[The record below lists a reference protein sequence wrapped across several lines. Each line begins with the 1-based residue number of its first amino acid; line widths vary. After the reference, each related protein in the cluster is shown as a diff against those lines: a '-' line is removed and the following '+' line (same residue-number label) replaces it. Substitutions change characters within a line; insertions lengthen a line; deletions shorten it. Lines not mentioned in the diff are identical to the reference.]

1 MFSMNSK
8 VLFLS
13 LLFSS
18 GIFTLSAQDE
28 LSRDLIP
35 DEVEYGQ
42 PNQTYNTYKT
52 TWKKNAFKDNW
63 TISVGVVLRSYLVL
77 MIIKALSPSL

>member
-1 MFSMNSK
+1 MNSK

-42 PNQTYNTYKT
+42 PNQTY
-52 TWKKNAFKDNW
+52 
-63 TISVGVVLRSYLVL
+63 YL
-77 MIIKALSPSL
+77 